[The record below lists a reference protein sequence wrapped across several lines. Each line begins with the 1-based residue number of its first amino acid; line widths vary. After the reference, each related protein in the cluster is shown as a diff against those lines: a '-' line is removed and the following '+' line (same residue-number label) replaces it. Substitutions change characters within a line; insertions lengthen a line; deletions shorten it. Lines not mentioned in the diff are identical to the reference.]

1 MNSSSAKITYLVHSG
16 FSVETA
22 EHFLLF
28 DYCPSMVREPSI
40 TDEFLKTKS
49 NVYVFISHSHSD
61 HFDPAVLQWARIN
74 PKINYIISSDVPIK
88 NTFRQAHILSA
99 YEAWE
104 EPTLKVKAFGSTDA
118 GISFLV
124 QTDGLSVFH
133 AGDLN
138 WWHWKGET
146 AEEQAYAEK
155 NFKAEIAKLS
165 GQKIDIAFFPVDR
178 RLEEYYSIGAEY
190 FAAKLHPRLLIPMHF
205 ARDFAAT
212 KAFAAKA
219 AKIPATTVEITHKG
233 QEIFFP

>member
-28 DYCPSMVREPSI
+28 DYCPSLVREPSI
-40 TDEFLKTKS
+40 TDEFLKTKR

-138 WWHWKGET
+138 WWNWKGET

-178 RLEEYYSIGAEY
+178 QIGRVLFDRRRIFCRQTASPPADSY
-190 FAAKLHPRLLIPMHF
+190 
-205 ARDFAAT
+205 
-212 KAFAAKA
+212 AFRQGFCCDEG
-219 AKIPATTVEITHKG
+219 VCG
-233 QEIFFP
+233 QGGENSGDNGGDNA